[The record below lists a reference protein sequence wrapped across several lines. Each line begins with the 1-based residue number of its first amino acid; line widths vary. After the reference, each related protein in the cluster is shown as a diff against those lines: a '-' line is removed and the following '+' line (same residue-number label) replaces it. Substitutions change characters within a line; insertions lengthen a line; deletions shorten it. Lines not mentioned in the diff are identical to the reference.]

1 MKKGIITPQHSN
13 PAVVRS
19 HGGKPGPMMDKHLLL
34 ILRIM
39 QKRTCCHSSSGAS
52 VHLAQ
57 TQKTGII
64 NTSRVGRITHWQGL
78 PSPRVSARFCGQ
90 PCPKEAYRVYTPC
103 CPGLSIPLSSPGRC
117 KPHRKTVPASPLLPH
132 DPEQQPFCAVSWQ
145 KDYSIGAFCLSTPGK
160 VGVFPYLCCMVPYR
174 FMLCCRLS
182 SCFRIFFVKIQQDGK
197 SRPAAFSGYQSA
209 R

>member
-39 QKRTCCHSSSGAS
+39 QKRTCCHSSSGG
-52 VHLAQ
+52 VGTFGTNTKNGNHQHL
-57 TQKTGII
+57 TSSSD
-64 NTSRVGRITHWQGL
+64 NTLAGTCRA
-78 PSPRVSARFCGQ
+78 PRVSARFCGQ
-90 PCPKEAYRVYTPC
+90 PCPKETYRVYTPC

-160 VGVFPYLCCMVPYR
+160 VGVFPYLCCMVTYR
-174 FMLCCRLS
+174 FILCCTVSL
-182 SCFRIFFVKIQQDGK
+182 CFKNFL
-197 SRPAAFSGYQSA
+197 
-209 R
+209 

>member
-39 QKRTCCHSSSGAS
+39 QKRTCCHSSSGG
-52 VHLAQ
+52 VGTFGTNTKNGNHQHL
-57 TQKTGII
+57 TSGSD
-64 NTSRVGRITHWQGL
+64 NTLAGAAFPACLRSLLWATL
-78 PSPRVSARFCGQ
+78 PKRS
-90 PCPKEAYRVYTPC
+90 VYTPC

>member
-1 MKKGIITPQHSN
+1 MSDPSVASRGRRWTNTFSSFCGSCRSA
-13 PAVVRS
+13 PAAI
-19 HGGKPGPMMDKHLLL
+19 HPLA
-34 ILRIM
+34 
-39 QKRTCCHSSSGAS
+39 AS

>member
-1 MKKGIITPQHSN
+1 M
-13 PAVVRS
+13 
-19 HGGKPGPMMDKHLLL
+19 
-34 ILRIM
+34 
-39 QKRTCCHSSSGAS
+39 
-52 VHLAQ
+52 AQ

>member
-39 QKRTCCHSSSGAS
+39 QKRTCCHSSSGG
-52 VHLAQ
+52 VGTFGT

-132 DPEQQPFCAVSWQ
+132 DPEQQPFAQFLGKKIIALGHFACQPPAKLEFFHTCVVWCHIVS
-145 KDYSIGAFCLSTPGK
+145 
-160 VGVFPYLCCMVPYR
+160 CCVAGS
-174 FMLCCRLS
+174 RLVS
-182 SCFRIFFVKIQQDGK
+182 ESFL
-197 SRPAAFSGYQSA
+197 
-209 R
+209 